1 MRHQLWSFA
10 CLGYRSSAP
19 SSLRC
24 RLEPLA
30 SMALSSVQN
39 FELASAPYSFLAN
52 KNKFEMALTL
62 KLLFS

>member
-10 CLGYRSSAP
+10 YQGYKSSAP
-19 SSLRC
+19 SSWRC
-24 RLEPLA
+24 QLEPLA
-30 SMALSSVQN
+30 SMAMSSVQH

-52 KNKFEMALTL
+52 KDQFEMALTL